1 MTPVQMRSTAEVDVP
16 PVAVV
21 LGRRQ
26 LRFLGHIGRCDLHA
40 RLVANMLAA
49 GRRGGSAGGGRK
61 SLRLAGQRGVYRKLL
76 DSTLTMEARRKHF
89 PDHVNP
95 RDWQWYKLVG
105 FKEAWKRFVDESYP
119 ELPKL

>member
-1 MTPVQMRSTAEVDVP
+1 MRSTAEVDVP

-21 LGRRQ
+21 LGCRQ
-26 LRFLGHIGRCDLHA
+26 LRFLGQIGRCDLHA

-49 GRRGGSAGGGRK
+49 GRRGGFAGGGRK

-119 ELPKL
+119 ELLKL